1 MSEDSPN
8 GSQRIV
14 PMIVYEDA
22 ASAIDW
28 LVRAFGFRE
37 NMRMADDDGR
47 IGHAELEQGGG
58 IIMLASPTPDYQ
70 SPRRHRESC
79 EPSRNWSAVP
89 WVIDGNGPGGRCE
102 RPLSSGQRRRRHHPL
117 RAGRPAVWPRTGQRT
132 WRVIAGCSC
141 IRAIDP
147 GKIAQAKKEE

>member
-1 MSEDSPN
+1 MPEEDGPN

-14 PMIVYEDA
+14 PMIAYEDA

-47 IGHAELEQGGG
+47 IGHAELEHGGG
-58 IIMLASPTPDYQ
+58 IIMLASPTSDYQ

-79 EPSRNWSAVP
+79 EPARNWSAVP
-89 WVIDGNGPGGRCE
+89 WVIDGVMVQVDDANAHYR
-102 RPLSSGQRRRRHHPL
+102 
-117 RAGRPAVWPRTGQRT
+117 
-132 WRVIAGCSC
+132 
-141 IRAIDP
+141 
-147 GKIAQAKKEE
+147 QAKDAGATILSEPEDQPYGRVYRAEDLEGHRWMFMQPRAQ